1 MFAKTTWVRFN
12 VTQDKRDPEE
22 KRLGDELTAACA
34 EMGMYDDDS
43 DGPPPEI
50 FERFCIAVRRCCES
64 RRAKAIGRRTW
75 TSWIRIDVSG
85 WPFLF
90 TPGRVRATVAPMT
103 WLSLLITGVLLN
115 QMDMPMS
122 KYHVAF
128 ISAKGKL
135 VEVITTDKDGKFQV
149 DLAPGTYR
157 YRIGLNG
164 TYRFDPDLEKA
175 ETITVDKSTSTLKL
189 HDPPLREPPPPAPHV
204 IEVIRGTQRDYV
216 PVVKPPVPTPTIK
229 GDPTTGPHVIEIP
242 YQDLPLQEPCII
254 EIIHEY
260 QRDFAP

>member
-1 MFAKTTWVRFN
+1 MA
-12 VTQDKRDPEE
+12 
-22 KRLGDELTAACA
+22 L
-34 EMGMYDDDS
+34 
-43 DGPPPEI
+43 
-50 FERFCIAVRRCCES
+50 
-64 RRAKAIGRRTW
+64 
-75 TSWIRIDVSG
+75 
-85 WPFLF
+85 LF

-115 QMDMPMS
+115 QMDMPMP
-122 KYHVAF
+122 KYHVTF

-175 ETITVDKSTSTLKL
+175 ETITVDKGTSTLKL
-189 HDPPLREPPPPAPHV
+189 HQRAPVIEAPRPPEPHI
-204 IEVIRGTQRDYV
+204 IEVIQGTQR
-216 PVVKPPVPTPTIK
+216 
-229 GDPTTGPHVIEIP
+229 
-242 YQDLPLQEPCII
+242 DLPLQEPHII

-260 QRDFAP
+260 QRDFVP

>member
-1 MFAKTTWVRFN
+1 
-12 VTQDKRDPEE
+12 
-22 KRLGDELTAACA
+22 
-34 EMGMYDDDS
+34 
-43 DGPPPEI
+43 
-50 FERFCIAVRRCCES
+50 
-64 RRAKAIGRRTW
+64 
-75 TSWIRIDVSG
+75 
-85 WPFLF
+85 
-90 TPGRVRATVAPMT
+90 MT

-115 QMDMPMS
+115 QMDMPMP

-189 HDPPLREPPPPAPHV
+189 RKPLPPPQEPHV
-204 IEVIRGTQRDYV
+204 IEVIQGTQRV
-216 PVVKPPVPTPTIK
+216 LVPFPVVRPTVPSPTIK
-229 GDPTTGPHVIEIP
+229 GDPSRPTPHVIEGI
-242 YQDLPLQEPCII
+242 YQDLPLQEPHII
-254 EIIHEY
+254 EKIHGY

>member
-1 MFAKTTWVRFN
+1 M
-12 VTQDKRDPEE
+12 
-22 KRLGDELTAACA
+22 
-34 EMGMYDDDS
+34 
-43 DGPPPEI
+43 
-50 FERFCIAVRRCCES
+50 
-64 RRAKAIGRRTW
+64 
-75 TSWIRIDVSG
+75 SG

-103 WLSLLITGVLLN
+103 WLSLLISGVLLN
-115 QMDMPMS
+115 PMDAPMP

-164 TYRFDPDLEKA
+164 TYRFDADLENA

-189 HDPPLREPPPPAPHV
+189 HQHAPVIEAPRPPEPHV
-204 IEVIRGTQRDYV
+204 IEVIQGTQRVYV
-216 PVVKPPVPTPTIK
+216 PFIKPPVPSPTIK
-229 GDPTTGPHVIEIP
+229 GYPSRPTPHVIEGI
-242 YQDLPLQEPCII
+242 YQDLPLQEPHII
-254 EIIHEY
+254 EKIHGY